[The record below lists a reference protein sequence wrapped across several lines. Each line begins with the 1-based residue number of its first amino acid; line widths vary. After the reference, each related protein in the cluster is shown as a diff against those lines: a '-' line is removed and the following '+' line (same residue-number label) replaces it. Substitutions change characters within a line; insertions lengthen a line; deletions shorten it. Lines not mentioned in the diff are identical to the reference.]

1 MRHFSLSSTGMI
13 HRTTSGV
20 RIDCSSSLVPTSLP
34 LHCQQLSACRTE
46 TRTIATNYSLLFR
59 RLSLYLT
66 SMGYIT
72 TCAVRLAH
80 AHASCHPS
88 CWYPAIR
95 DWLHSILSRMSAQA
109 RFHRSVFVLAA
120 LTSAQVQNMAQIP
133 NVFHDWLLTTCP
145 CVYAHMVAYA
155 VAYTQWP
162 VQLPSTSLLA
172 CACNARPRTLVW
184 T

>member
-1 MRHFSLSSTGMI
+1 MRHLSLSSTGMM

-80 AHASCHPS
+80 AHASCYPS

-95 DWLHSILSRMSAQA
+95 DWLQYPFSDVGPSEVPSFCTCARSANWCSSTEHGTDTQRFSIIDFSQPA
-109 RFHRSVFVLAA
+109 RVCMR
-120 LTSAQVQNMAQIP
+120 
-133 NVFHDWLLTTCP
+133 TCS
-145 CVYAHMVAYA
+145 HM
-155 VAYTQWP
+155 
-162 VQLPSTSLLA
+162 L
-172 CACNARPRTLVW
+172 
-184 T
+184 